1 MSKLKL
7 AFYGRV
13 SGNTQKNENTIER
26 QIMDFEEAEPK
37 LSQDYEIIYRQPNA
51 NGPTAFTK
59 FFLDNGF
66 NFEKWD
72 DSTAIA
78 ELMHKCQRQEVD
90 VIYIVSDNRIFRG
103 KSVELRGKVTDIL
116 VANRIGLLS
125 KSGVINTS
133 RFFLE
138 INSSVAALA
147 KSDEMIKCQAAKITW
162 AEREGRPPSG
172 RSDFGYSD

>member
-37 LSQDYEIIYRQPNA
+37 LSQDYEIIYRE
-51 NGPTAFTK
+51 PTAASPAPATK

-78 ELMHKCQRQEVD
+78 ELMH
-90 VIYIVSDNRIFRG
+90 I
-103 KSVELRGKVTDIL
+103 
-116 VANRIGLLS
+116 
-125 KSGVINTS
+125 
-133 RFFLE
+133 
-138 INSSVAALA
+138 
-147 KSDEMIKCQAAKITW
+147 
-162 AEREGRPPSG
+162 
-172 RSDFGYSD
+172 RSDLTAS